1 MSTASRRKSTSVIK
15 NLTESP
21 HDFSFQQAVRLLERS
36 TALRITQ
43 VEKATNKPI
52 ARYMP
57 PSLEFVRFNANQSL
71 AFPASD
77 IAGVKP
83 TFKDAK
89 INQWRMDVNFIGLT
103 GSNSILPY
111 HYTETVLQRLKAKDS
126 SMADFFNI
134 FNHRTT
140 SLFYQAS
147 SKYHFPIEYERKRLK
162 PSPTEENDNYT
173 QALLSLIGFGTRHNS
188 DRLHTRDES
197 IIYYAGLF
205 TKKVRSASGL
215 KQILQ
220 NHFNIPVEI
229 KEFIG
234 QWQNLIDDVRTR
246 LPGIH
251 NEGQNNCLGRSVM
264 LGKNGWFA
272 QGKFRIILG
281 PLNKSQLHKFAPGTN
296 ALRALNEIVRLYI
309 GIEYDYDFIMRL
321 NKRDMPERVRLS
333 GSSPAIIG
341 WNTWLSSKSWKT
353 ASQGDTVDIPVSS
366 RRFR

>member
-1 MSTASRRKSTSVIK
+1 MSTASRRKSPSVIK
-15 NLTESP
+15 GLIDRP
-21 HDFSFQQAVRLLERS
+21 YDFTFQQAVRLLERS

-43 VEKATNKPI
+43 AEKATNRPI

-71 AFPASD
+71 AFPASE
-77 IAGVKP
+77 ISEVKP
-83 TFKDAK
+83 TFKDSK
-89 INQWRMDVNFIGLT
+89 IDQWKMDVNFVGLT
-103 GSNSILPY
+103 GSNGILPY
-111 HYTETVLQRLKAKDS
+111 HYTETVLQRLKLKDHS
-126 SMADFFNI
+126 INDFFNI
-134 FNHRTT
+134 FNHRCT

-147 SKYHFPIEYERKRLK
+147 SKYNFPVVYERKRLK
-162 PSPTEENDNYT
+162 SSSDKSSDNYT
-173 QALLSLIGFGTRHNS
+173 HALLSLIGFGTGHTAN
-188 DRLHTRDES
+188 RLHTKDES
-197 IIYYAGLF
+197 IIFYAGLF

-234 QWQNLIDDVRTR
+234 QWQGLIDDVRTR
-246 LPGIH
+246 LPGRQS
-251 NEGQNNCLGRSVM
+251 EGQNHCLGRSVM

-281 PLNKSQLHKFAPGTN
+281 PLNKSQLHKFSPGTN

-309 GIEYDYDFIMRL
+309 GIEYEYDFVMRL
-321 NKRDMPERVRLS
+321 NKNDMPERIKLS
-333 GSSPAIIG
+333 RKSPPIIG
-341 WNTWLSSKSWKT
+341 WDTWLSNDSWKN
-353 ASQGDTVDIPVSS
+353 ANPGDTVDVPVSS